1 MLAFIQFT
9 RMGQPVRAGQRDA
22 DSSSTVQ
29 RSFDRTGSIPVPAGL
44 DRTPV
49 GRIIRKPFVAPSG
62 SRHAVWLQCRPFF
75 ARLKG
80 AFLAALHF
88 AVVNVLAHFRF
99 RKRVPVPALVS
110 GGVSKIAGRKCMF
123 VIPVHLIRVFS

>member
-1 MLAFIQFT
+1 MRRSASAAGRASPISCPPRAPRAGAVVAPCGSQATAVLAFIQFT

-29 RSFDRTGSIPVPAGL
+29 GSFDRAGSIPAPAGI

-62 SRHAVWLQCRPFF
+62 SRH
-75 ARLKG
+75 
-80 AFLAALHF
+80 
-88 AVVNVLAHFRF
+88 VV
-99 RKRVPVPALVS
+99 
-110 GGVSKIAGRKCMF
+110 
-123 VIPVHLIRVFS
+123 